1 MDAKSPEKKTDTT
14 REMKLSFSSGG
25 RKNDGFVE
33 ISVPEDAMEV
43 RAFFY
48 PAVGG
53 GAPLTQEYVRELLTR
68 AGVKEGILEDVIGE
82 SVLSC
87 NLDQRPL
94 RDVVIARGTA
104 PEEEIPE
111 HLKLLK
117 RFEDSPLES
126 AASDGSLDWKDLS
139 PVIVVTKGE
148 KIADKISARPGNP
161 GRNVR
166 GEAIPAKKRSITQY
180 LPGRNVRMEGDA
192 LVADVDGRFLLS
204 GNRIDVEEVLV
215 AKGGVGYHTGHIVFP
230 GDVTIE
236 GPVRDGFKVHSG
248 GSIVA
253 KDTMDVFDVNAK
265 KDITCAGGLIGHQK
279 GFLKA
284 GGVLRAKFAQNCR
297 IAVRGDV
304 FIPGSLVSC
313 RLFTLGMLEMGDK
326 GRILSGETFAVHGVR
341 CGWIGSDTGQT
352 TYVHVGI
359 DFTVQQR
366 LDLANE
372 RLRLIRMKREKLE
385 ELSKIRPS
393 QKLDTLKKELDKA
406 ASELSVLISDLLPK
420 LDADEHAFVEIH
432 GGAFPGAIIE
442 ICRVR
447 FQIQEEIKKATFRLD
462 KATGRVIQDRA

>member
-1 MDAKSPEKKTDTT
+1 MESKGANKKPDTHK
-14 REMKLSFSSGG
+14 EMKLSFSPGG
-25 RKNDGFVE
+25 RKNDAFVE
-33 ISVPEDAMEV
+33 VSVSEDSMEV

-53 GAPLTQEYVRELLTR
+53 GAALTQEYVRELLSR
-68 AGVKEGILEDVIGE
+68 AGVTEGIQEAVIGD

-87 NLDQRPL
+87 NLDRHPI
-94 RDVVIARGTA
+94 RDVVIARGSPA
-104 PEEEIPE
+104 EEGIPE
-111 HLKLLK
+111 HLKLLG
-117 RFEDSPLES
+117 RFEQNSLDSSVP
-126 AASDGSLDWKDLS
+126 DGSVDWKDLS
-139 PVIVVTKGE
+139 PVIVVTRGE
-148 KIADKISARPGNP
+148 KIADRIQARAGSP
-161 GRNVR
+161 GRTVR
-166 GEAIPAKKRSITQY
+166 GESVPAKKKSVTQY
-180 LPGRNVRMEGDA
+180 LPGRNVRMEGES
-192 LVADVDGRFLLS
+192 LVADVDGRFALS

-248 GSIVA
+248 GSILA

-265 KDITCAGGLIGHQK
+265 KDITCLGGLIGHQR

-284 GGVLRAKFAQNCR
+284 GGELRAKFAQNCR
-297 IAVRGDV
+297 IAVRGDI
-304 FIPGSLVSC
+304 FIPGSLVSS

-326 GRILSGETFAVHGVR
+326 GRILAGETFAVHGVR

-372 RLRLIRMKREKLE
+372 RLRLIQMKRDKLE
-385 ELSKIRPS
+385 EMAKVRPS
-393 QKLDTLKKELDKA
+393 AKLETLKKELEKA
-406 ASELSVLISDLLPK
+406 AADLSALISDLLPK
-420 LDADEHAFVEIH
+420 LDADERAFVELH
-432 GGAFPGAIIE
+432 GGAFPGAVIE

-447 FQIQEEIKKATFRLD
+447 FQIQEEIKKSVFRLD
-462 KATGRVIQDRA
+462 KASGRIIQEKA

>member
-1 MDAKSPEKKTDTT
+1 MESKSPEKKAAKP
-14 REMKLSFSSGG
+14 REMKLSFSPGG

-43 RAFFY
+43 QASFH

-53 GAPLTQEYVRELLTR
+53 GAPLSQEYVRELLSR
-68 AGVKEGILEDVIGE
+68 AGVTEGILEDVIGD

-87 NLDQRPL
+87 NLDQHPL
-94 RDVVIARGTA
+94 REVVIARGVPA
-104 PEEEIPE
+104 EEEIPG

-117 RFEDSPLES
+117 RFEETPLD
-126 AASDGSLDWKDLS
+126 AAVPDGSLDWKDLS
-139 PVIVVTKGE
+139 PVIVVTRGE
-148 KIADKISARPGNP
+148 RIADKISARAGTPGKT
-161 GRNVR
+161 VR
-166 GEAIPAKKRSITQY
+166 GEAIPAKKRSVTQY
-180 LPGRNVRMEGDA
+180 LPGRNVRMDGEA
-192 LVADVDGRFLLS
+192 LVADVDGRFSLS

-248 GSIVA
+248 GSILA

-297 IAVRGDV
+297 VAVRGDV

-326 GRILSGETFAVHGVR
+326 GRILAGETFAVHGVR

-372 RLRLIRMKREKLE
+372 RLRLIQMKRDKLE
-385 ELSKIRPS
+385 ELGKTRPS
-393 QKLDTLKKELDKA
+393 AKLEALKQELDKA
-406 ASELSVLISDLLPK
+406 ASELSALISDLLPK
-420 LDADEHAFVEIH
+420 LDADERAFVEIR
-432 GGAFPGAIIE
+432 GGAFPGAVIE

-447 FQIQEEIKKATFRLD
+447 FQIQEEIKKTVFRLD
-462 KATGRVIQDRA
+462 KASGRIIQDHT

>member
-1 MDAKSPEKKTDTT
+1 MEPKGPDRKPDSPQ
-14 REMKLSFSSGG
+14 EMKLSFSPGG
-25 RKNDGFVE
+25 RKNDAFVE

-43 RAFFY
+43 VAFFY

-53 GAPLTQEYVRELLTR
+53 GAPLTQEYVRELLSR
-68 AGVKEGILEDVIGE
+68 AGVVEGILEETIGE

-87 NLDQRPL
+87 NLDQHPL
-94 RDVVIARGTA
+94 RDVVIARGTQ
-104 PEEEIPE
+104 PVEEIPE
-111 HLKLLK
+111 HLLLME
-117 RFEDSPLES
+117 RFGHTPLDSAVP
-126 AASDGSLDWKDLS
+126 DGSVDWKDLS
-139 PVIVVTKGE
+139 PVIVVTRGD
-148 KIADKISARPGNP
+148 KIAERIPAQAGIP

-166 GEAIPAKKRSITQY
+166 GEPVPAKKRSVTQY
-180 LPGRNVRMEGDA
+180 LPGRNVRMDGDA
-192 LVADVDGRFLLS
+192 LVADVDGRFALS

-248 GSIVA
+248 GSILA

-279 GFLKA
+279 AFLKA
-284 GGVLRAKFAQNCR
+284 GGELRAKFAQNCR

-326 GRILSGETFAVHGVR
+326 GRILAGETFAVHGVR
-341 CGWIGSDTGQT
+341 CGWIGSDTGQST
-352 TYVHVGI
+352 VVHVGI

-372 RLRLIRMKREKLE
+372 RLRLIQMKKDKLE
-385 ELSKIRPS
+385 DMARARPS
-393 QKLDTLKKELDKA
+393 PKLEALKKELDKA
-406 ASELSVLISDLLPK
+406 AAELSTLISDLLPK
-420 LDADEHAFVEIH
+420 LDADERAFVEIH
-432 GGAFPGAIIE
+432 GGAFPGAVVE
-442 ICRVR
+442 ICRIR
-447 FQIQEEIKKATFRLD
+447 FLVQEEIKKTVFRLD
-462 KATGRVIQDRA
+462 KASGRIVQERG

>member
-1 MDAKSPEKKTDTT
+1 MESKGAEKKPGTP
-14 REMKLSFSSGG
+14 REMKLSFSPGG
-25 RKNDGFVE
+25 HRNDGYVE
-33 ISVPEDAMEV
+33 IAVPEDAMEV
-43 RAFFY
+43 RAAFH

-53 GAPLTQEYVRELLTR
+53 GAPLTQEYVRELLSR
-68 AGVKEGILEDVIGE
+68 AGVTEGILEDVIGD

-87 NLDQRPL
+87 NLDQHPL
-94 RDVVIARGTA
+94 RDVVIARGTF

-111 HLKLLK
+111 HLKLLE
-117 RFEDSPLES
+117 RFEQSPLDS
-126 AASDGSLDWKDLS
+126 AVSDGSVDWKDLS
-139 PVIVVTKGE
+139 PVIVVTRGE
-148 KIADKISARPGNP
+148 RIAERIRARDGAA
-161 GRNVR
+161 GRTVR
-166 GEAIPAKKRSITQY
+166 GEAVPAKKRSVTQY
-180 LPGRNVRMEGDA
+180 LPGRNVRLDGDS
-192 LVADVDGRFLLS
+192 LIADVDGRFALS

-248 GSIVA
+248 GSILA

-265 KDITCAGGLIGHQK
+265 KDITCMGGLIGHQK

-284 GGVLRAKFAQNCR
+284 GGELRAKFAQNCR

-304 FIPGSLVSC
+304 FIPGSLVSS

-326 GRILSGETFAVHGVR
+326 GRILAGETFAVHGVR

-372 RLRLIRMKREKLE
+372 RLRLIQMKRDKLE
-385 ELSKIRPS
+385 ELAKTRPS
-393 QKLDTLKKELDKA
+393 AKLEALKKELDQA
-406 ASELSVLISDLLPK
+406 ASELSALISDLLPK
-420 LDADEHAFVEIH
+420 LDADERAFVELH

-447 FQIQEEIKKATFRLD
+447 FQIQEEMKKAVFRLD
-462 KATGRVIQDRA
+462 KASGRVVQERA